1 MLSRQEELKERARL
15 LLEQARRDAAV
26 KASNK
31 NNPNSAANAA
41 NKAANIS
48 DVSLSDLS
56 CSGRILKESA
66 SVVRCLSRVGG
77 LSCPVFEPCL
87 AASSLRV
94 LQHRLTVL
102 EQLMD

>member
-31 NNPNSAANAA
+31 NNPSSAANAA
-41 NKAANIS
+41 NKSANIS
-48 DVSLSDLS
+48 DVSLSDLNS
-56 CSGRILKESA
+56 SGRILKESA

-77 LSCPVFEPCL
+77 LSFEPCL
-87 AASSLRV
+87 AACSLRL